1 VLREWVYRRIARFLE
16 QRVGRT
22 ERLYRNDV
30 ALLKRHIGKGDVL
43 LVEGDQRISAI
54 IKYLT
59 QSSWSHAALYIG
71 DELVRRGGEL
81 RENALEQFGDEA
93 EHLVVEA
100 LMEGVVVSPVAKY
113 LEHNV
118 RICRPHRLRA
128 AHLRSILDESIRAIG
143 WRYDMRNITDLARHL
158 ISATLA
164 PNRYRSE
171 GMVFGSGIPTAVIC
185 TSLIGRLFHQVGFPV
200 LPSVTPSERDAE
212 SEPGR
217 RSWWRTLTRRA
228 EHPGGVY
235 RRLDPSLLTPRD
247 FDLSPYFEVIKF
259 NVIKQRGFDYGRIE
273 WDDGAA
279 AAPPP
284 PPARVEPGASGRFRL
299 RVARGARREGGES

>member
-1 VLREWVYRRIARFLE
+1 LLREWFYRKIARFLE

-22 ERLYRNDV
+22 ERLYRNDA
-30 ALLKRHIGKGDVL
+30 ALLKRHISKGDVL

-71 DELVRRGGEL
+71 DELLRRGGEL
-81 RENALEQFGDEA
+81 RESALEQFGDEA
-93 EHLVVEA
+93 EYLVVEA

-113 LEHNV
+113 LEHNL

-128 AHLRSILDESIRAIG
+128 AHLRSILDESIHAIG

-158 ISATLA
+158 ISATLM
-164 PNRYRSE
+164 PSRYRSE

-185 TSLIGRLFHQVGFPV
+185 TSLIGRLFHHVGFPV
-200 LPSVTPSERDAE
+200 LPSVTPAALALPSDPA
-212 SEPGR
+212 R
-217 RSWWRTLTRRA
+217 RSWWRAPWRRSERPDA
-228 EHPGGVY
+228 VY

-247 FDLSPYFEVIKF
+247 FDLSPYFEVVKF
-259 NVIKQRGFDYGRIE
+259 NVIKQRGFDYGRME
-273 WDDGAA
+273 WDDTAV
-279 AAPPP
+279 PP
-284 PPARVEPGASGRFRL
+284 PPAEPSAASRFRL
-299 RVARGARREGGES
+299 RGARAGRREGGES